1 MIVLFAA
8 GSGGHIEPAI
18 LLKQRLEK
26 LGKSADLLVG
36 NYYPKVPHTKILKIP
51 RRKIMALLYFPLLF
65 VQIIRYFLL
74 NRPKIIVGFGGFQ
87 SLPVLLIF
95 KLLGCKVAVY
105 EPNLIIGR
113 ANKFVLPFV
122 DMIFL
127 IWEDTIVTIPERY
140 RKKTIFVRPLVSETV
155 GNSIHD
161 EKFNIVVLGGSQ
173 GSEYLNNLVIKLLKN
188 FKQPQEI
195 KINLITGCKFYFRVI
210 EQLSQLGTD
219 VEYNVQDFCNDMS
232 KYYLNGDFFITRA
245 GAQTIME
252 LIFHC
257 RPALLIPYPYAGAHQ
272 LRNARHLLYKRCCL
286 VISQEKASWEI
297 VGNVILA
304 VNRNQT
310 PLDRMSK
317 NLNKL
322 RQKLFNNP
330 GMEEVIVSRLS

>member
-26 LGKSADLLVG
+26 LGKTAELLVG
-36 NYYPKVPHTKILKIP
+36 NYYPKVPHAKILKIP
-51 RRKIMALLYFPLLF
+51 RKKIMVLLYFPLLF
-65 VQIIRYFLL
+65 VQIIRYFFL
-74 NRPKIIVGFGGFQ
+74 NKPEIIVGFGGFQ

-113 ANKFVLPFV
+113 ANKFMLPFV

-127 IWEDTIVTIPERY
+127 IWEDTIATIPERY
-140 RKKTIFVRPLVSETV
+140 RKKTIIVRPLVSETV
-155 GNSIHD
+155 GNSIRD

-188 FKQPQEI
+188 FKPLQDI
-195 KINLITGCKFYFRVI
+195 KINLLTGWKLYSRVI
-210 EQLSQLGTD
+210 EQLFQLDTA
-219 VEYNVQDFCNDMS
+219 VEYDIQDFCNDMS
-232 KYYLNGDFFITRA
+232 KYYLSGDFFITRA

-252 LIFHC
+252 LIFYC

-272 LRNARHLLYKRCCL
+272 LWNARHLLYKGCCL
-286 VISQEKASWEI
+286 VISQEKASWRI

-304 VNRNQT
+304 VNRNRVI
-310 PLDRMSK
+310 LDRMRQ
-317 NLNKL
+317 NLNELK
-322 RQKLFNNP
+322 QKLFNNP